1 MEKPAGRA
9 RSCMTGKIFLDT
21 NIIVYAHDRS
31 SGEKNRIAE
40 DILLY
45 LWESKRGILSTQVMQ
60 EFYVIITRKI
70 PSPLPIMDA
79 KKILEYFMTWQ
90 VVIND
95 THTVLQAIDIQK
107 KHGFSF
113 WDSLILQS
121 SIQGNADIL
130 FSEDMSDGLAI
141 ENLKIINPFLRDWK
155 KVV

>member
-1 MEKPAGRA
+1 
-9 RSCMTGKIFLDT
+9 MTGKIFLDT

-31 SGEKNRIAE
+31 SGKKNRIAE

-141 ENLKIINPFLRDWK
+141 ENLKIINPFIRDWK